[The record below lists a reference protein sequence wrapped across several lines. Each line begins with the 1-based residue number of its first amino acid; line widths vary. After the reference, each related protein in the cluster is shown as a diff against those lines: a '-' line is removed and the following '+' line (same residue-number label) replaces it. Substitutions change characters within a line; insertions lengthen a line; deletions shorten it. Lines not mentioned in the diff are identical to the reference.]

1 MNRLFLALKAKLN
14 DYNSLQSDF
23 RGAIK
28 GRWIADENLHM
39 TICFFGDTYS
49 IDELLKRLPALVE
62 EIEPLTID
70 SLGYFEHNN
79 ILYAKVKSK
88 ELEMLQASICSSLS
102 LQNTKLFIPHV
113 TLIRIKEIKNK
124 KAFKQKLKNYKD
136 QTIGSIDTTLELISS
151 HLYSDGAKYELL
163 KRFES

>member
-1 MNRLFLALKAKLN
+1 MNRLFLALKAQLN

-23 RGAIK
+23 RGVIK
-28 GRWIADENLHM
+28 GRWVPDENLHM
-39 TICFFGDTYS
+39 TICYFGDTFGA
-49 IDELLKRLPALVE
+49 DELLERLPALVKK
-62 EIEPLTID
+62 IEPLTID

-88 ELEMLQASICSSLS
+88 ELEILQASISSSLS
-102 LQNTKLFIPHV
+102 LKNTNIFIPHV
-113 TLIRIKEIKNK
+113 TLIRIKEISNK
-124 KAFKQKLKNYKD
+124 KAFKQMLKNYKD

>member
-1 MNRLFLALKAKLN
+1 MNRLFLALQAKLN

-28 GRWIADENLHM
+28 GRWVADKNLHM

-79 ILYAKVKSK
+79 ILYAKVRS
-88 ELEMLQASICSSLS
+88 
-102 LQNTKLFIPHV
+102 
-113 TLIRIKEIKNK
+113 
-124 KAFKQKLKNYKD
+124 
-136 QTIGSIDTTLELISS
+136 
-151 HLYSDGAKYELL
+151 
-163 KRFES
+163 